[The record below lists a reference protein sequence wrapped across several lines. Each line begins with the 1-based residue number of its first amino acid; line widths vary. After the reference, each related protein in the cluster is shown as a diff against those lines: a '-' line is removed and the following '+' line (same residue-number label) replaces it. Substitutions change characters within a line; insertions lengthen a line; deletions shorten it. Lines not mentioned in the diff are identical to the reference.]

1 MISLKAY
8 NREIEQLI
16 DNGLYDEAIAHCIHI
31 LGTYP
36 KCIDSYRNLGKS
48 LLELKKYPEAL
59 DVFSRVLSAIPDD
72 FIAHV
77 GLSIIFEDQNNLD
90 LSIWHMEQAFDV
102 QPSNLAI
109 QEELKRLFGRRD
121 GEQPTKIRLSRGA
134 LVRMYARGELFQQAI
149 TEIHS
154 ILEEDP
160 RRIDLEVIL
169 ARMYY
174 LSGATEES
182 AAVCYQIIEK
192 IPYCFEANRIL
203 QQIHIDHKDEENAAV
218 NKNRLISLDPYYQ
231 FIPSPFSDQEIP
243 EDKVTL
249 EKLDY
254 VPSKTSSAQIPVW
267 LEDIEGSSE
276 NKPGESFDW
285 LKDLNKK
292 VDQPLDANV
301 NPFTSLENKTDDNV
315 LEDVTSS
322 DEDIPDWMKSA
333 GWNTNS
339 DDDISDIFGNSS
351 IEPLKSDFLT
361 SEDQASEL
369 PNNKSEIPSKLTNDD
384 LTSLFTELKEG
395 KMDKDDLT
403 ANGKEEKQFPPSDW
417 MSQFSNSEES
427 ATSASGD
434 QDFPDW
440 LKNFQAEE
448 PQVTQNSD
456 NMPDWLRNLQSEVE
470 PTAEPSDELP
480 IEPLPEA
487 NDLEETTFDSIFA
500 QTDNLSDAATADVIP
515 QGSTKQ
521 DDGWENIDLSPTKN
535 EETSETTQES
545 VQSSAVS
552 SDDRIPDW
560 VKSVLIS
567 QNPDEQTS
575 ISQESESQQNPIDD
589 YLSSLSPDLKAVSQ
603 EASEVLVE
611 VKDEISSQETS
622 EVLIEPEV
630 ENTAQ
635 EISETVAEIK
645 EEIASPGTG
654 ELSFETETAITSQET
669 IEATAEEET
678 EITSLETS
686 ETTLEPQEVIPSQDL
701 SEPAMEPQE
710 TFVSHETSE
719 PVAEQEDAI
728 ISEVTIEPVAEPEET
743 SISQETSEAVAEP
756 EEGIISQQT
765 NDELLDWLRGLK
777 TEDEANQQIEEVSTP
792 LEQSTEAAIEKGPA
806 LESEELSLV
815 DILFPDETVDQEPV
829 NIPAEEVTN
838 EPSAAELAPEPT
850 FEQDQT
856 VIPEAMDKEVTTESI
871 VEPAGAQ
878 PVDEIQTSELHP
890 ERVIENLEEQETDE
904 FSELINNSDFN
915 TLSSKLSQISAQ
927 DKDLDELVSTL
938 NSVSNEHENDFT
950 YWQCL
955 GDVHSKNNNLGDAL
969 LAYQKAEDI
978 LLKTISS

>member
-31 LGTYP
+31 LGSYP

-109 QEELKRLFGRRD
+109 QDELKRLFSRRD

-169 ARMYY
+169 ARMHY

-182 AAVCYQIIEK
+182 TAVCNQIIEK

-203 QQIHIDHKDEENAAV
+203 QQIHIDNKDDENAAV

-243 EDKVTL
+243 EEKVTL
-249 EKLDY
+249 ERLEY
-254 VPSKTSSAQIPVW
+254 IPSTTSSAQIPVW
-267 LEDIEGSSE
+267 LEDIEGSDE

-285 LKDLNKK
+285 LKDLNKTN
-292 VDQPLDANV
+292 DQTSAANV
-301 NPFTSLENKTDDNV
+301 NPFSEFEHETDDNV
-315 LEDVTSS
+315 LNNATSS
-322 DEDIPDWMKSA
+322 EDDIPDWMKSA

-339 DDDISDIFGNSS
+339 DDGISEIFGSS
-351 IEPLKSDFLT
+351 PSEPLESQSLT
-361 SEDQASEL
+361 SEDQSSEL
-369 PNNKSEIPSKLTNDD
+369 SKNKSEIPSKLTNED

-403 ANGKEEKQFPPSDW
+403 ANGNEEKQFPPSDW

-427 ATSASGD
+427 VTSGSDD

-448 PQVTQNSD
+448 PQITQNTDS
-456 NMPDWLRNLQSEVE
+456 MPDWLKNLQSEVE
-470 PTAEPSDELP
+470 PTAEPSDELGV
-480 IEPLPEA
+480 ESLSEV
-487 NDLEETTFDSIFA
+487 NELEETTFDSIFT
-500 QTDNLSDAATADVIP
+500 QTDNLADATTAEEIP
-515 QGSTKQ
+515 QSFSKQ
-521 DDGWENIDLSPTKN
+521 DDGWENIDLSPLKS
-535 EETSETTQES
+535 EEIVENTQEP
-545 VQSSAVS
+545 VQSTDVS
-552 SDDRIPDW
+552 SDDKIPDW

-575 ISQESESQQNPIDD
+575 ISDESETQQNPVDD
-589 YLSSLSPDLKAVSQ
+589 YLFSLSPDLKAVSQ
-603 EASEVLVE
+603 EANETVVE
-611 VKDEISSQETS
+611 DEDVISSQETS
-622 EVLIEPEV
+622 DVLVEPELV
-630 ENTAQ
+630 IN
-635 EISETVAEIK
+635 
-645 EEIASPGTG
+645 P
-654 ELSFETETAITSQET
+654 QET
-669 IEATAEEET
+669 IEAVVETKEEIAPPETDELSLET
-678 EITSLETS
+678 EEAIISQETSKAVVDGEKEISSLETS
-686 ETTLEPQEVIPSQDL
+686 EATLEPEAIITSQDIR
-701 SEPAMEPQE
+701 EPAVEPQE
-710 TFVSHETSE
+710 TF
-719 PVAEQEDAI
+719 
-728 ISEVTIEPVAEPEET
+728 
-743 SISQETSEAVAEP
+743 ISQETNEAASEPSEAFISQETNEAVAES

-777 TEDEANQQIEEVSTP
+777 TEDDANQQVEEMPAP
-792 LEQSTEAAIEKGPA
+792 LKPSSEAVIDKEPE

-815 DILFPDETVDQEPV
+815 DILFPDEIVDQEPV
-829 NIPAEEVTN
+829 NIHAEAETI
-838 EPSAAELAPEPT
+838 EPSVDEFTSEPT
-850 FEQDQT
+850 SDQDLT
-856 VIPEAMDKEVTTESI
+856 FIPEAVDNEVSNELIDIPVNT
-871 VEPAGAQ
+871 Q
-878 PVDEIQTSELHP
+878 PVEEIQTSELNP
-890 ERVIENLEEQETDE
+890 ERVIENLEVTEIDE
-904 FSELINNSDFN
+904 FSELINKSEFN
-915 TLSSKLSQISAQ
+915 TISYKVSQFSGQ

-938 NSVSNEHENDFT
+938 NSVSNEHENDFAF
-950 YWQCL
+950 WQCL
-955 GDVHSKNNNLGDAL
+955 GDVHSKNNNLSDAL